1 MAEGEALIKQVY
13 DTLRN
18 SPTWNETL
26 LLVTY
31 DEHGG
36 TWS

>member
-1 MAEGEALIKQVY
+1 MIREVYEAV
-13 DTLRN
+13 RN
-18 SPTWNETL
+18 GPLWNDTL

-36 TWS
+36 YESGTPPP